1 MSEDIHSFSGG
12 SGAMAGDTLPILRR
26 EHRRRS
32 NHGECTATIT
42 CRAAWH
48 ANHQLGEPPEGWNYA
63 KLLVWQKCFPDLSS
77 ISAKPKPNNE
87 VISLVERVRSR
98 AFEAFATLFFCDS
111 PWTAWVTRVTWH
123 IWLQIDLAD
132 QTRKTSKNLLHE
144 IPRECFST
152 VVHGKPPF
160 PPSSKRHERNP
171 PSVLCWL
178 WTGVSSN
185 RSQGGFHGCPSSIL
199 DRTPRAK
206 HCPLQN
212 TSFGRRDG
220 ETNLGFH

>member
-1 MSEDIHSFSGG
+1 MHSFSGG

-32 NHGECTATIT
+32 NHGECITSVT

-48 ANHQLGEPPEGWNYA
+48 ASHQLGEPPEM
-63 KLLVWQKCFPDLSS
+63 LS
-77 ISAKPKPNNE
+77 
-87 VISLVERVRSR
+87 L
-98 AFEAFATLFFCDS
+98 EAFATLSFSQCMDGLS
-111 PWTAWVTRVTWH
+111 DLAYAS
-123 IWLQIDLAD
+123 IYLAD
-132 QTRKTSKNLLHE
+132 QTQKKPE
-144 IPRECFST
+144 IPQECFAT
-152 VVHGKPPF
+152 VVHGFPF

-171 PSVLCWL
+171 PSVLCWP

-185 RSQGGFHGCPSSIL
+185 RSQGDGFHWVAFHFIFY
-199 DRTPRAK
+199 RPRAK
-206 HCPLQN
+206 HSPLQN